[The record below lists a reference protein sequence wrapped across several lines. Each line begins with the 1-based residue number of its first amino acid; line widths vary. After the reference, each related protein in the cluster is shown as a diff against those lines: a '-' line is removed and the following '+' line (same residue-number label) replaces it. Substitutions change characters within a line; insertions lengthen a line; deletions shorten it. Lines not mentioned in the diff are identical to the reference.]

1 MSLSNLES
9 GTSISLMAKAL
20 TFIGT
25 WQQII
30 GTWQQI
36 IGTWQQSPHLIRT
49 ATSCLMV
56 FQLLAQL
63 LCRLLKII
71 YAPIAEVSVLE
82 GVKIVM
88 HLVDFISCLC
98 RLMCPDTVCV
108 G

>member
-36 IGTWQQSPHLIRT
+36 PHLIRT